1 MFFTCITYTCF
12 EILFIHLIYFTV
24 IFHHL
29 PSKPSNAQTT
39 AFRFSESPITHRQ
52 TPTKVVDHPV
62 LFSFFRNRTA
72 IFPTQIDVRWHSANT
87 EAHSTSAL
95 TPQGRR
101 QRPTSCRCAVRLA
114 PAWRGG
120 GAVWA
125 KSPMLLIQWVWAR
138 CGAEARCDG
147 NGCSAQPSTAGC
159 STAQAQAQTS
169 FICFNPHR
177 PRTNKYIK
185 NAEELILWSL
195 IKFQYSW
202 GETHFSI
209 LKFNK
214 NHSWQPRETD
224 EGFYTIQK
232 APQPSKRSPF
242 WDWAQWLSELHTQ
255 YCGTGHEVKYSTQHK
270 WNRVRTKHAKRNHPN
285 QNAVKMAILSHY
297 AWLEL

>member
-120 GAVWA
+120 GGQCEQ
-125 KSPMLLIQWVWAR
+125 SPP
-138 CGAEARCDG
+138 CSSY
-147 NGCSAQPSTAGC
+147 NGCEPGVGQRPAAMEMAALPSPAPL
-159 STAQAQAQTS
+159 A
-169 FICFNPHR
+169 
-177 PRTNKYIK
+177 
-185 NAEELILWSL
+185 
-195 IKFQYSW
+195 
-202 GETHFSI
+202 
-209 LKFNK
+209 
-214 NHSWQPRETD
+214 
-224 EGFYTIQK
+224 
-232 APQPSKRSPF
+232 APQPRHRHKPHLYASIP
-242 WDWAQWLSELHTQ
+242 
-255 YCGTGHEVKYSTQHK
+255 TGPEPISTL
-270 WNRVRTKHAKRNHPN
+270 
-285 QNAVKMAILSHY
+285 KMQKS
-297 AWLEL
+297 